1 MFLLVEHKFIP
12 EMHLGQPRFTCNVCG
27 PFNESKEWI
36 KKLKE
41 AGDSIYT
48 YQNELDKVCFQHDMA
63 YGNFKDL
70 HRRTASNKI
79 LCDNIA

>member
-1 MFLLVEHKFIP
+1 MP
-12 EMHLGQPRFTCNVCG
+12 EMHLGQPRSTCNVCG

-41 AGDSIYT
+41 TGDSIYT

-63 YGNFKDL
+63 YENFKDL